1 MESPGGAGC
10 PLSPV
15 GRNPPPLG
23 PNGGRLDLH
32 SPRTPHQEELQID
45 EFCGAEVGH
54 LRADPGEAVAQPPL
68 ERPQAL
74 PLQAIE
80 RVTGGVSLRNHAA
93 REVLPP
99 VVVVSQG
106 AGEFELALA
115 AMAGFPARLQERPG
129 TRVDRRLDRKPARLA
144 RDISGWG
151 PQPP

>member
-54 LRADPGEAVAQPPL
+54 LRADPGETVAQPPL

-74 PLQAIE
+74 PLQAVQ
-80 RVTGGVSLRNHAA
+80 RVSGRVRLRDDAA
-93 REVLPP
+93 GEALAP
-99 VVVVSQG
+99 VVVVALG
-106 AGEFELALA
+106 AGEVELALA
-115 AMAGFPARLQERPG
+115 AMEGFPAGLEKRLAP
-129 TRVDRRLDRKPARLA
+129 RVDR
-144 RDISGWG
+144 
-151 PQPP
+151 